1 MTVVTTAHTS
11 AVDPVVLGVARALC
25 DNAFD
30 GGFSDDDWDHALGG
44 VHAFVWEDDELVG
57 HGSVVQ
63 RRLLHHG
70 QAWRTGY
77 VEAVAVRSD
86 RRRRGY
92 GAAVMGALEDVVR
105 RAYQVGA
112 LASAD
117 TALDF
122 YAGRGWRLWRGP
134 TSVLGPAGPARTRD
148 DDGGIFVL
156 PVEVV
161 PDLDGP
167 LSCDWRGGDVW

>member
-1 MTVVTTAHTS
+1 MTEMTTAHTS
-11 AVDPVVLGVARALC
+11 EVDPVVLQAARALC
-25 DNAFD
+25 NDAFD
-30 GGFSDDDWDHALGG
+30 GEFSDDDWEHALGG
-44 VHAFVWEDDELVG
+44 VHALVWESGVLVG
-57 HGSVVQ
+57 HGAVVQ
-63 RRLLHHG
+63 RRLVHG
-70 QAWRTGY
+70 GRAWRAGY
-77 VEAVAVRSD
+77 VEAVAVRED
-86 RRRRGY
+86 RRQRGY

-122 YAGRGWRLWRGP
+122 YAGRGWQLWRGP
-134 TSVLGPAGPARTRD
+134 TSVLTPTGPERTED

-167 LSCDWRGGDVW
+167 LACDWREGDVW